1 MLLAIAGTV
10 AYVVIKLGVF
20 DPSLSEQIATIEK
33 ADGSWW
39 LGKQFE
45 GLPITLAN
53 PASGDRVDDIGY
65 GKCQRFGSKL
75 SPFASTRCGYPLLLQ
90 VNTRRYDLSLDDV
103 PTRLDGTCARTTIR
117 GAPVVV
123 GPTGSVLYTGDLAI
137 AALGRPEQVGRALS
151 SVRLVNGATRLA
163 PPSPAV
169 DALDS
174 CVKVTHPFT
183 PLATRIAALR
193 KRPRV
198 AARLGRPLVRGWT
211 ADRGRENGK
220 DGRPHLHELRQR
232 LAPRPRASRRSR
244 SRAQL
249 VTDPRLIHS
258 TLAGA
263 TCRTFT
269 VAGAPGVAWTKDLA
283 GETGAGVVRLH
294 RQGSDLPRQ
303 RHHARGD
310 PDLAGRGGL
319 EARAPAPARQEPASA
334 DLRHAPAA
342 RCLRRTRAR
351 RVARPDAPHE
361 ATSSLPPT
369 RQRGP
374 RRPRA

>member
-1 MLLAIAGTV
+1 MRRPGPPKRSTVVSALVVVLLAIVGTV

-45 GLPITLAN
+45 GLPITLAK

-75 SPFASTRCGYPLLLQ
+75 SPFATTRCGYPLLLQ
-90 VNTRRYDLSLDDV
+90 VNKRRYDLSLDDV

-123 GPTGSVLYTGDLAI
+123 GPTGAVLYTGDLAI
-137 AALGRPEQVGRALS
+137 AALGRPEQVGHALS
-151 SVRLVNGATRLA
+151 SVKLVKGATRLA

-174 CVKVTHPFT
+174 CVEVTHPFT
-183 PLATRIAALR
+183 PLARRIAALR
-193 KRPRV
+193 KDPG
-198 AARLGRPLVRGWT
+198 LPLVWVGTWYAGGRLSGAEKTGKT
-211 ADRGRENGK
+211 AVLTYTSCGTGS
-220 DGRPHLHELRQR
+220 HL
-232 LAPRPRASRRSR
+232 ASCLETISL
-244 SRAQL
+244 SSEL

-269 VAGAPGVAWTKDLA
+269 AAGAPGVAWTKDLA
-283 GETGAGVVRLH
+283 GETGAGVYVFT
-294 RQGSDLPRQ
+294 GKAAIS
-303 RHHARGD
+303 
-310 PDLAGRGGL
+310 LANDITL
-319 EARAPAPARQEPASA
+319 EAIPISRVEAVSKLVRPLPPAK
-334 DLRHAPAA
+334 
-342 RCLRRTRAR
+342 
-351 RVARPDAPHE
+351 
-361 ATSSLPPT
+361 SLPPPTYDT
-369 RQRGP
+369 RRLLAACAE
-374 RRPRA
+374 RAPVK